1 MRGAISVAIALSTIL
16 VVDGFIQPK
25 LGRGVTLVSSRKSL
39 CPSGIR
45 PLIQTARPIKW
56 RQENGP
62 YGRGLCTFLMA
73 ADRKDDKVRFGFP
86 KMLRRI
92 VPFFAV
98 RFRPVAAEVHL
109 GKKRHFSFDAT
120 DPSQSRVPPQTSSRS
135 QLEARRKRRSTRLP
149 GRNSG
154 MSSTCVCPSRILRH
168 RPLRPCQKYLVLP
181 ALFHLQFGAGG
192 LY

>member
-1 MRGAISVAIALSTIL
+1 MRGAISVAITLSTIL

-45 PLIQTARPIKW
+45 PLIQTARPIKR

-86 KMLRRI
+86 EMLRSHDR
-92 VPFFAV
+92 PFFRCPFPTSRCRGAP
-98 RFRPVAAEVHL
+98 R
-109 GKKRHFSFDAT
+109 KKKAFF
-120 DPSQSRVPPQTSSRS
+120 
-135 QLEARRKRRSTRLP
+135 
-149 GRNSG
+149 
-154 MSSTCVCPSRILRH
+154 I
-168 RPLRPCQKYLVLP
+168 
-181 ALFHLQFGAGG
+181 
-192 LY
+192 

>member
-1 MRGAISVAIALSTIL
+1 MHRHEFLGPLPAPTLGLSVSHHRRDPPYPHPSLGRGVEVMRGAISVAITLSTIL

-62 YGRGLCTFLMA
+62 YGRGLCTCLMA

-98 RFRPVAAEVHL
+98 RFRPVAAEVH
-109 GKKRHFSFDAT
+109 
-120 DPSQSRVPPQTSSRS
+120 
-135 QLEARRKRRSTRLP
+135 RKGIFHLTRP
-149 GRNSG
+149 IPANQGCR
-154 MSSTCVCPSRILRH
+154 PK
-168 RPLRPCQKYLVLP
+168 PLRGPNWKRGGRGARPGCQE
-181 ALFHLQFGAGG
+181 GTWG
-192 LY
+192 